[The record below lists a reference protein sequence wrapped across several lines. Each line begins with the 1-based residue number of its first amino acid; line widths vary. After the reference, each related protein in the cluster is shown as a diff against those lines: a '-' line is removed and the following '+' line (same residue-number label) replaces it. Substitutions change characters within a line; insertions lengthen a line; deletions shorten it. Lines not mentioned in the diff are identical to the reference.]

1 MPIKPIDIVTMAP
14 KSQEVSHFK
23 HQESQKTLNEQA
35 QLSNQFNSQIKHN
48 NQQAVKTLKGDNQ
61 EYRYDAKE
69 KGNNSYNQNKD
80 KKKKDKNDNSE
91 PQSNAKISPGSFDIK
106 I

>member
-14 KSQEVSHFK
+14 KSQEVSQYK
-23 HQESQKTLNEQA
+23 QQESQRTFNEQT
-35 QLSNQFNSQIKHN
+35 QISNQFNSQIQHN
-48 NQQAVKTLKGDNQ
+48 NKQAVKTLKGENQ

-69 KGNNSYNQNKD
+69 KGNSSYTNS
-80 KKKKDKNDNSE
+80 KKKEGKEKDKNTDPILKDKFHS
-91 PQSNAKISPGSFDIK
+91 GSIDIK

>member
-14 KSQEVSHFK
+14 KSQEVSQYK
-23 HQESQKTLNEQA
+23 HQESQRTLNEQA
-35 QLSNQFNSQIKHN
+35 QLNNQFNSQIKHN
-48 NQQAVKTLKGDNQ
+48 NQQTVKTLKGDNQ

-69 KGNNSYNQNKD
+69 KGNNPHHQ
-80 KKKKDKNDNSE
+80 KKNKKDKEKNSNSE
-91 PQSNAKISPGSFDIK
+91 TTPKDKINPGSFDIK